1 MTENQIEFEINKL
14 EYRLHFLTAVL
25 NYSRMYQPM
34 FYRGEKICI
43 NQERGAIFDMIN
55 HLNGEMRL
63 ENVRQYV
70 VPESIEEKINE
81 VKTKVINIYNI

>member
-1 MTENQIEFEINKL
+1 
-14 EYRLHFLTAVL
+14 
-25 NYSRMYQPM
+25 MYQPM

-55 HLNGEMRL
+55 HLNGEMRI

-81 VKTKVINIYNI
+81 VKNKVMNIYNI